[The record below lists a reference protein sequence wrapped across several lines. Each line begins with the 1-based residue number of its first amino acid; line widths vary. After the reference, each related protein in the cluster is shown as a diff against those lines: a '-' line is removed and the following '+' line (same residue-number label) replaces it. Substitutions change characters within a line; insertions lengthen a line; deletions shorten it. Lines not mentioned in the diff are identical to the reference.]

1 MKLKKDDLSIERDIK
16 YLNMYRIGR
25 IEFNKLKYLIS
36 INNNVV
42 LSDDDIKK
50 LIKLGYERYT
60 DKIEE

>member
-1 MKLKKDDLSIERDIK
+1 MKLKKNDLSIERDIK

-42 LSDDDIKK
+42 LSDEDIKK

-60 DKIEE
+60 DKVEE